1 MSVRRESLP
10 SAHLIEELRD
20 VVGAS
25 QVLVDEDLRA
35 PYEVDWTRRFT
46 GRARC
51 VVRPADT
58 AQVAAVVR
66 ACAGAGVPVTI
77 QGGNTGLVGGGVPA
91 GGDVLLSLSRLAEL
105 STVDAVS
112 AQVTAGAGVR
122 LEALQVHARAAGLE
136 FGVDLAAR
144 SQCSVGGLIATN
156 AGGVRVVRYGSMRA
170 QVAGVE
176 AVLADGSVV
185 SRLAPPAKDNTGYD
199 LTQLLCGSEGTLGVI
214 TRARLRLV
222 PPAGASAVA
231 LVAVDDP
238 AG

>member
-1 MSVRRESLP
+1 
-10 SAHLIEELRD
+10 
-20 VVGAS
+20 
-25 QVLVDEDLRA
+25 
-35 PYEVDWTRRFT
+35 
-46 GRARC
+46 
-51 VVRPADT
+51 
-58 AQVAAVVR
+58 
-66 ACAGAGVPVTI
+66 
-77 QGGNTGLVGGGVPA
+77 
-91 GGDVLLSLSRLAEL
+91 SRLAAL
-105 STVDAVS
+105 STVDKVS

-122 LEALQVHARAAGLE
+122 LEALQAHARAAGLE

-144 SQCSVGGLIATN
+144 SQASVGGLIATN

-176 AVLADGSVV
+176 PVRADGSAV

-238 AG
+238 AAALTLLASARS